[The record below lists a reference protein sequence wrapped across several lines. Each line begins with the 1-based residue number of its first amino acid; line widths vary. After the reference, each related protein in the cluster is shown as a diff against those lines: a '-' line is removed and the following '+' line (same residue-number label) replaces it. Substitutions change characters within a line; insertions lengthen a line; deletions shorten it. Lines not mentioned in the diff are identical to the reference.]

1 MRPFGLA
8 LILVA
13 IAMPLVWF
21 VPIAAEHDPIAVF
34 SQYLGSAALIAMGI
48 AQLMA
53 TRVAGLETIFG
64 GLDRIYVLHKWIAIG
79 AMAAVLLHDT
89 IDADINGLGRETGLT
104 ELAETLGEISLYGL
118 LILVV
123 ISVATF
129 IPYHLWRWTHRLM
142 GAFFA
147 LSAIHSIF
155 ILKPFANTDPV
166 GLYVLGFC
174 VLGIVSYAY
183 TLMPFSWVQGRHC
196 YWIVSAEPDGD
207 ALVVTLAPEGRGMRH
222 RQGQFGFVRFLA
234 PGLEEVHPF
243 TISQA
248 PDDDRSL
255 QFTIK
260 DLGDFS
266 GRLEGRLTAGARA
279 LVSGP
284 YGHFHHRRIRRPDVW
299 IAAGVGVTPFVALA
313 DALQPDSLPVHL
325 FYCVK
330 RRDRAAHLDELEAIA
345 ATKPNLHLHVIESA
359 LHGRISAGRILEA
372 AGRPASELTA
382 YFCGPVPMRTS
393 LKRDLV
399 ARGLPAS
406 RFHYEEFE
414 IRTGIGLRRL
424 SAWLFN
430 RMIRGG
436 GASASPQGA
445 RS

>member
-53 TRVAGLETIFG
+53 TRVAGLETVFG

-79 AMAAVLLHDT
+79 AIAAVLLHDT

-104 ELAETLGEISLYGL
+104 ELAETLGEISLYGF
-118 LILVV
+118 LILAV

-147 LSAIHSIF
+147 LSAFHYIF
-155 ILKPFANTDPV
+155 IVKPFSTTDPV

-174 VLGIVSYAY
+174 VLGITSYAY
-183 TLMPFSWVQGRHC
+183 TLMPFAWAQGRHR
-196 YWIVSAEPDGD
+196 YRVASAEKDGD
-207 ALVVTLAPEGRGMRH
+207 ALVVTLTPEGRGMRH
-222 RQGQFGFVRFLA
+222 RQGQFGFVKFQV
-234 PGLEEVHPF
+234 PGLGEVHPF

-248 PDDDRSL
+248 PDDDRRL
-255 QFTIK
+255 RFTIK
-260 DLGDFS
+260 DLGDFT
-266 GRLEGRLTAGARA
+266 GRLDGRLTSGARA

-284 YGHFHHRRIRRPDVW
+284 YGRFHHRRMRTPEVW
-299 IAAGVGVTPFVALA
+299 IAAGVGVTPFVGLA
-313 DALQPDSLPVHL
+313 DALEPASPPVHL

-330 RRDRAAHLDELEAIA
+330 RRDRATHLHELEAIA
-345 ATKPNLHLHVIESA
+345 ASKPNLHLHVTESA
-359 LHGRISAGRILEA
+359 PHGRLSADQILETAGTPA
-372 AGRPASELTA
+372 ADLTA
-382 YFCGPVPMRTS
+382 YFCGPAAMRGT

-399 ARGLPAS
+399 ARGLSVS

-414 IRTGIGLRRL
+414 IRTGIGLGRL

-430 RMIRGG
+430 RMIRGVG
-436 GASASPQGA
+436 GSASPQEAGG
-445 RS
+445 